1 MIYLGSTMK
10 ILYLDCTS
18 GISGDMTLAALL
30 DLGVDK
36 EYLLAEL
43 KKLNVDGYEII
54 IQKKERHSILMMDV
68 DVKLTELENETA
80 HAHHHNYEPEQGGDH
95 EYNHNHG
102 HCHSHGERNLDS
114 INKIIDE
121 SGITQKAKEMSKRI
135 FKEIATAE
143 ARVHGKPVEDVHF
156 HEVGAIDS
164 IVDIVGV
171 AVCVDALNPDKIYAS
186 TLHDGH
192 GFIQCRHGLLPV
204 PVPAVAA
211 MLEGTEI
218 PVIQDD
224 VSTEMITPTGMGIVK
239 CLAEEYMRLPAMK
252 IEKIGYGLGK
262 RETGRFGAVRAQAE
276 EM

>member
-171 AVCVDALNPDKIYAS
+171 AVGDDAVNPDKIDAS
-186 TLHDGH
+186 TLHDCH
-192 GFIQCRHGLLPV
+192 GNIQCRH
-204 PVPAVAA
+204 
-211 MLEGTEI
+211 
-218 PVIQDD
+218 
-224 VSTEMITPTGMGIVK
+224 
-239 CLAEEYMRLPAMK
+239 
-252 IEKIGYGLGK
+252 
-262 RETGRFGAVRAQAE
+262 
-276 EM
+276 